1 MSDTSGRMFGMPFA
15 RWDQA
20 TRSWRTCEDTCLLDL
35 EMSSLTLPKSGSM
48 RNGQLLQQPTL
59 ERPTNEND
67 YLSLPTPHAGLG
79 ERGRDGVILNPKGQ
93 QDLQHAIAHL
103 LPTPKAAQ
111 GGPDATKVRPSGAQG
126 TTNLAGAIKELLPT
140 PMAQEPGYTGPLVDK
155 NGNPVTHLAQRCY
168 DPQTGRLV
176 QTGLT
181 QVAQLLPTPLADK
194 TGGYAQPKTA
204 FQSLPNIAISLL
216 PTPRA
221 GNADPRNI
229 HIYARPLD
237 QPQNLENALA
247 RIGDSTSQPSDNG
260 NTSLDDQHQ
269 NLQLWDATDD
279 PD

>member
-1 MSDTSGRMFGMPFA
+1 
-15 RWDQA
+15 
-20 TRSWRTCEDTCLLDL
+20 
-35 EMSSLTLPKSGSM
+35 
-48 RNGQLLQQPTL
+48 
-59 ERPTNEND
+59 
-67 YLSLPTPHAGLG
+67 
-79 ERGRDGVILNPKGQ
+79 
-93 QDLQHAIAHL
+93 
-103 LPTPKAAQ
+103 
-111 GGPDATKVRPSGAQG
+111 
-126 TTNLAGAIKELLPT
+126 
-140 PMAQEPGYTGPLVDK
+140 MAQEPGYTGPLVDK

-194 TGGYAQPKTA
+194 TAGYAQPKTD
-204 FQSLPNIAISLL
+204 FQSLPNVAISLLPTPTVNDMGAGKDPQKWQEWTEAMRQKHGNGNGHGRSLEQEAVSLL

-247 RIGDSTSQPSDNG
+247 RIGDSTNQPSDAG
-260 NTSLDDQHQ
+260 NTSSDDQHQ
-269 NLQLWDATDD
+269 NPQLWDATDD